1 MNEPDQVV
9 GAQQIS
15 QPGDPAH
22 TTEHAAHEKQEGHRL
37 YTNALN
43 WSINAA
49 LNSSGSQSTVRTIW
63 SDFGQPAALFSF
75 ESTIEV
81 RADLELSSLH
91 ALECIPM
98 ALHALERIPT
108 A

>member
-1 MNEPDQVV
+1 MFAPPRPSSHDGTRSTQK
-9 GAQQIS
+9 ARR
-15 QPGDPAH
+15 
-22 TTEHAAHEKQEGHRL
+22 AAFVHERFEL
-37 YTNALN
+37 
-43 WSINAA
+43 SIDAA
-49 LNSSGSQSTVRTIW
+49 LNSSGSQSTVEGGGISRNKL
-63 SDFGQPAALFSF
+63 SDFDQPAALFSF

-81 RADLELSSLH
+81 RADLELPPLR